1 MPEPIILST
10 WSFGKDANAAAW
22 PALSSGGSSLD
33 AVEAA
38 CGHAEA
44 DLTNHT
50 VGRGGYPD
58 RDGNVSLDASIMLS
72 PGKCGAVAAVRR
84 CAHPISLA
92 RRVMEH
98 TKHFMLAGEGAD
110 LFAVEQ
116 GLESAD
122 LLTPEARD
130 AWLTWKDAQQ
140 RDGGGGATTKGA
152 GGAARPRRNIE
163 ELGLR
168 AFDLGRE
175 KGDIPHLREN
185 RNVPFSADAEGT
197 HDTIGV
203 LAIDARGTLAGA
215 CSTSGLAFKLPGRVG
230 DSPVVG
236 QGLYVDPDV
245 GAAVT
250 TGHGE
255 LMMGVCATFLAV
267 ESMRRGASPLD
278 AAAEVLN
285 RIKNAYDLETEDQC
299 GIIVLS
305 KSGQWASA
313 SLRDGFR
320 TAVRTPTR
328 DELVDAE
335 RVLLKQ

>member
-22 PALSSGGSSLD
+22 PALAAGGSALD

-72 PGKCGAVAAVRR
+72 PSKCGAVASVRR

-92 RRVMEH
+92 RRVMER
-98 TKHFMLAGEGAD
+98 TKHVLLAGDGAD

-116 GLESAD
+116 GLEAAE
-122 LLTPEARD
+122 LVTPEARD
-130 AWLTWKDAQQ
+130 AWLKWKDSQK
-140 RDGGGGATTKGA
+140 RDGSSTTK
-152 GGAARPRRNIE
+152 GGAARARRNIE

-168 AFDLGRE
+168 AFDLS
-175 KGDIPHLREN
+175 KGDGGKGDLER
-185 RNVPFSADAEGT
+185 T
-197 HDTIGV
+197 HDTIGA
-203 LAIDARGTLAGA
+203 LAMDSRGTLADA
-215 CSTSGLAFKLPGRVG
+215 CSTSGLAFRLPGRVG
-230 DSPVVG
+230 DSPIIG
-236 QGLYVDPDV
+236 QGLYVDPAV

-255 LMMGVCATFLAV
+255 LVMGVCGSFLAV
-267 ESMRRGASPLD
+267 ESMRRGANPLD
-278 AAAEVLN
+278 AAVEVLT
-285 RIKNAYDLETEDQC
+285 RIKDSYALEGEDQI
-299 GIIVLS
+299 GII
-305 KSGQWASA
+305 
-313 SLRDGFR
+313 
-320 TAVRTPTR
+320 
-328 DELVDAE
+328 
-335 RVLLKQ
+335 

>member
-1 MPEPIILST
+1 MPDPIILST

-22 PALSSGGSSLD
+22 PALSAGGSALD

-44 DLTNHT
+44 DLKNHT

-58 RDGNVSLDASIMLS
+58 RDGNVSLDASIMLA
-72 PGKCGAVAAVRR
+72 PNKCGSVASVRR

-98 TKHFMLAGEGAD
+98 TKHVLLAGEGAD

-116 GLESAD
+116 GLEAAE
-122 LLTPEARD
+122 LLTPESRD
-130 AWLTWKDAQQ
+130 AWLKWKDAQK
-140 RDGGGGATTKGA
+140 RGGGGGATTK

-168 AFDLGRE
+168 AFDLGRGSDLE
-175 KGDIPHLREN
+175 R
-185 RNVPFSADAEGT
+185 T

-203 LAIDARGTLAGA
+203 LCIDARGTLAGA

-230 DSPVVG
+230 DSPIIG
-236 QGLYVDPDV
+236 QGLYVDPTV

-255 LMMGVCATFLAV
+255 LVMGVCGSFLAV
-267 ESMRRGASPLD
+267 EAMRRGAKPLD
-278 AAAEVLN
+278 AALEVLR
-285 RIKNAYDLETEDQC
+285 RIKDSFELEGEDQV

-305 KSGQWASA
+305 KTGQWSCA
-313 SLRDGFR
+313 SLSDGFR
-320 TAVRTPTR
+320 TAVRTPAR

-335 RVLLKQ
+335 RVLLKI

>member
-10 WSFGKDANAAAW
+10 WSFGKAANAAAW
-22 PALSSGGSSLD
+22 PALGAGGSSLD

-44 DLTNHT
+44 DLKNHT

-72 PGKCGAVAAVRR
+72 PARCGAVAAVRR

-98 TKHFMLAGEGAD
+98 TRHFMLAGEGAD

-130 AWLTWKDAQQ
+130 AWLKWKDAQK
-140 RDGGGGATTKGA
+140 RDGGGATTK

-163 ELGLR
+163 ELGLH
-168 AFDLGRE
+168 ALDPGRGATE
-175 KGDIPHLREN
+175 R
-185 RNVPFSADAEGT
+185 T
-197 HDTIGV
+197 HDTIGA
-203 LAIDARGTLAGA
+203 LAMDARGALAGA

-230 DSPVVG
+230 DSPIVG
-236 QGLYVDPDV
+236 HGLYVDPGA

-255 LMMGVCATFLAV
+255 LVMGVCGSFLAV
-267 ESMRRGASPLD
+267 EAMRRGAAPLD
-278 AAAEVLN
+278 AALEVLT
-285 RIKNAYDLETEDQC
+285 RVKNSFELDHESQV

-305 KSGQWASA
+305 KAGQWSCA
-313 SLRDGFR
+313 SLS
-320 TAVRTPTR
+320 
-328 DELVDAE
+328 E
-335 RVLLKQ
+335 

>member
-1 MPEPIILST
+1 MPDPIILST
-10 WSFGKDANAAAW
+10 WSFGKQANAAAW
-22 PALSSGGSSLD
+22 PALIAGGSALD

-58 RDGNVSLDASIMLS
+58 RDGNVSLDASIMLA
-72 PGKCGAVAAVRR
+72 PARCGAVAAVRR
-84 CAHPISLA
+84 TQHAISLA

-98 TKHFMLAGEGAD
+98 TRHVMLAGEGAD

-116 GLESAD
+116 GLQPAD
-122 LLTPEARD
+122 LLTDEARD
-130 AWLTWKDAQQ
+130 AWLKWRDAQK
-140 RDGGGGATTKGA
+140 RDGGAATTRP
-152 GGAARPRRNIE
+152 GAAGPRRNVE

-168 AFDLGRE
+168 DVDLAKRDME
-175 KGDIPHLREN
+175 R
-185 RNVPFSADAEGT
+185 T
-197 HDTIGV
+197 HDTIGS
-203 LAIDARGTLAGA
+203 LAIDARGTLAGG

-230 DSPVVG
+230 DSPIIG
-236 QGLYVDPDV
+236 HGLYVDPTI

-267 ESMRRGASPLD
+267 EAMRRGAKPLD
-278 AAAEVLN
+278 AALEVLD
-285 RIKNAYDLETEDQC
+285 RAKSSYDLGPEDQI

-305 KSGQWASA
+305 KTGQWSSA
-313 SLRDGFR
+313 ALRDGFR
-320 TAVRTPTR
+320 TAVRTRDR
-328 DELVDAE
+328 DELVDAD
-335 RVLLKQ
+335 RVLLKE

>member
-10 WSFGKDANAAAW
+10 WSFGKAANAAAW
-22 PALSSGGSSLD
+22 PALVAGGSSLD

-72 PGKCGAVAAVRR
+72 PSKCGGVANVRR
-84 CAHPISLA
+84 CMHAISLA
-92 RRVMEH
+92 RRVMER

-116 GLESAD
+116 GLESTD

-130 AWLTWKDAQQ
+130 AWLKWKDAQQ
-140 RDGGGGATTKGA
+140 RDGGGGGATTK
-152 GGAARPRRNIE
+152 GGAARPRRNVE
-163 ELGLR
+163 ELGLH
-168 AFDLGRE
+168 ALDLARE
-175 KGDIPHLREN
+175 D
-185 RNVPFSADAEGT
+185 ADRT
-197 HDTIGV
+197 HDTIGA

-230 DSPVVG
+230 DSPVIG
-236 QGLYVDPDV
+236 HGLYVDPAV

-267 ESMRRGASPLD
+267 ESMRRGAGPLD
-278 AAAEVLN
+278 AAVEVLN
-285 RIKNAYDLETEDQC
+285 RIKDAYDLETEDQC
-299 GIIVLS
+299 GIIVLA
-305 KSGQWASA
+305 KSGQWSSA
-313 SLRDGFR
+313 ALRDGFR
-320 TAVRTPTR
+320 TAVRTQTR
-328 DELVDAE
+328 DELVDSE
-335 RVLLKQ
+335 RVLLKS

>member
-1 MPEPIILST
+1 LTDLHNSRPINHNTAMPEPIILST

-22 PALSSGGSSLD
+22 PALSAGGSSLD

-44 DLTNHT
+44 DLKNHT

-72 PGKCGAVAAVRR
+72 PAKCGAVASVRR

-98 TKHFMLAGEGAD
+98 TRHFMLAGEGAD

-130 AWLTWKDAQQ
+130 AWLKWKDAQK
-140 RDGGGGATTKGA
+140 RDGGAATTK

-163 ELGLR
+163 ELGLH
-168 AFDLGRE
+168 AFDLGR
-175 KGDIPHLREN
+175 GDMER
-185 RNVPFSADAEGT
+185 T
-197 HDTIGV
+197 HDTIGA
-203 LAIDARGTLAGA
+203 LALDARGTLAGA

-230 DSPVVG
+230 DSPVIG

-267 ESMRRGASPLD
+267 ESMRRGAGPLD
-278 AAAEVLN
+278 AAVEVLS
-285 RIKNAYDLETEDQC
+285 RIRESYDLETEDQC
-299 GIIVLS
+299 GIIVLA
-305 KSGQWASA
+305 KTGQWSSA

-320 TAVRTPTR
+320 TAVRTRTR

-335 RVLLKQ
+335 RVLLKT